1 MRRSLRGALRPLVFA
16 SGFCGLV
23 FEVLWTRLISN
34 VVGATALAMTAVFA
48 VFILGLAVG
57 AAGAG
62 RLRYRGG
69 TALRLFGMLEA
80 GVALLGLVLTLVL
93 VHATSPLAV
102 MAGRLGELAS
112 PLLSALL
119 LAAAFVGPPTLLMGA
134 SLPVALGALDGDEP
148 AREAPIL
155 YGLNLVGGALGA
167 LASGFVLLWQLGVTG
182 STLLVSGVDL
192 GVCAAALYLARG
204 HGATAD
210 TSPPS
215 DGQPTASGT
224 ARAGGAVLLFV
235 AFGSGVFSFVYELLW
250 GRLAKLYLGDRT
262 LATSTLLFI
271 YLAGLALG
279 SVLVPMLARRARPES
294 GAEVAGLA
302 LRFMAAGAVAHLL
315 ALRAVRE
322 VMFRAPEALADLG
335 PRVLLTLLAMAAPV
349 TLLGVAFPLLLHTAR
364 EVNRLP
370 TRGAGALTAVNSVG
384 AALGAA
390 LGGYVLPRAL
400 GTARGFLATTAC
412 LGLVALWAELLVSPR
427 KRWRPAI
434 GALALLAAALA
445 APLDL
450 VTHASDETVLE
461 SHEDEYGL
469 QVVTRNPR
477 GYLKVKN
484 DRSFIAYHLGHPS
497 TSYTQ
502 EMAAYFACLM
512 ARECGEVLNIGTGYG
527 ITAGAF
533 TRFKEMRSLTTV
545 EILPFVC
552 QRQELFGA
560 FNFRYYD
567 DPRVRRECGDGRH
580 ALAVSQRRFDVI
592 AVNVLDPYVP
602 GSSGLY
608 TLEFWRLARQRLR
621 SGGVFSQLIWG
632 ADAPLLAGGLRSVF
646 GEVVLLRT
654 GYADAW
660 NAFATA
666 EALSDADSWRR
677 ERLTP
682 EIAASIQ
689 RFGYESPAE
698 FVESSL
704 RDALSTERR
713 SMLAAWA
720 AETKPRHTDD
730 RPLLEYRWSHGA
742 NYVSAF
748 DSLQSFD
755 YR

>member
-1 MRRSLRGALRPLVFA
+1 MRPSLRGALRPLVFA

-48 VFILGLAVG
+48 VFILGLAAG

-62 RLRYRGG
+62 RLGYRGSA
-69 TALRLFGMLEA
+69 ALRLFGVLEA
-80 GVALLGLVLTLVL
+80 GVGLLGLALTLAL
-93 VHATSPLAV
+93 IHATSPLAV

-112 PLLSALL
+112 PLLAALL

-134 SLPVALGALDGDEP
+134 SLPVALGALEGDEP

-182 STLLVSGVDL
+182 STLLVAGVDL
-192 GVCAAALYLARG
+192 GVCAAALYFARG
-204 HGATAD
+204 HGATVSA
-210 TSPPS
+210 SPPS
-215 DGQPTASGT
+215 PEQPAAS
-224 ARAGGAVLLFV
+224 ASAGGSVLLFV

-279 SVLVPMLARRARPES
+279 SVLVPMLARRARPKS

-302 LRFMAAGAVAHLL
+302 LRFMAAGAVAHLI

-322 VMFRAPEALADLG
+322 VTLRAPEALVDLG
-335 PRVLLTLLAMAAPV
+335 PRVLLTLVAMAAPV

-370 TRGAGALTAVNSVG
+370 TRAAGALTAVNSVG

-412 LGLVALWAELLVSPR
+412 LGLLALWSELFVSPG
-427 KRWRPAI
+427 KRWRTAI
-434 GALALLAAALA
+434 GALALLAAALI

-450 VTHASDETVLE
+450 VTHASEETVLE
-461 SHEDEYGL
+461 AHEDEYGL

-533 TRFKEMRSLTTV
+533 TRFKEMRSLATV

-608 TLEFWRLARQRLR
+608 TLEFWRLARERLR
-621 SGGVFSQLIWG
+621 PGGVFSQLIWG
-632 ADAPLLAGGLRSVF
+632 ADAPLLAGGLRSIF

-666 EALSDADSWRR
+666 EALSDADSWHR

-682 EIAASIQ
+682 EVAAAIQ

-698 FVESSL
+698 FVEGSL

-720 AETKPRHTDD
+720 AETKTRHTDD

-742 NYVSAF
+742 KYVSAF